1 MNSKKNIVSYGR
13 FKDLP
18 WFDPIAKS
26 KVIVFG
32 QGGIGSWVTLF
43 LARAG
48 ADVIIVDMDTVDEG
62 NLAGQL
68 YGPKEV
74 GLPKVEAMYN
84 VVTALC
90 GENNVTPMNIEVKD
104 DESAQW
110 YRLLSRVDVVV
121 VSFDNIPMRKL
132 VYEKWR
138 KNGKAASLF
147 VDGRMSSENGN
158 IFTIDKTDH
167 ADNFEFYEGSFFE
180 AGEVKPLPC
189 SAKATSHCGA
199 FIGTI
204 ITASITNWF
213 TNQLESVPMKRTLLQ
228 QLDFHLPLLFFESYD
243 NQTRLQTT

>member
-1 MNSKKNIVSYGR
+1 MNSKKNVSSYGR

-26 KVIVFG
+26 KIMVFG

-48 ADVIIVDMDTVDEG
+48 ADLVIVDMDIVDEG

-68 YGPKEV
+68 YGSAEV
-74 GLPKVEAMYN
+74 GMKKVAAMFD
-84 VVTALC
+84 VVTRLC
-90 GENNVTPMNIEVKD
+90 GENNVTPMNVEVKD
-104 DESAQW
+104 DEKAQW
-110 YRLLSRVDVVV
+110 YGLLARMDVVV

-138 KNGKAASLF
+138 KNGKAESLF

-158 IFTIDKTDH
+158 IFTISKTDPES
-167 ADNFEFYEGSFFE
+167 AFEFYEGTFFE
-180 AGEVKPLPC
+180 AGDVEPLPC

-199 FIGTI
+199 FIATI

-213 TNQLESVPMKRTLLQ
+213 TNKLEAMPMKRTILQ
-228 QLDFHLPLLFFESYD
+228 QFDFHLPLLFFESYG
-243 NQTRLQTT
+243 N